1 MHMVRMRALAGA
13 VCALVLTLYFQMCSV
28 PDYMPTR
35 TTHYAAF
42 TGAAITSKCIGANN
56 YISKADYENYG
67 PNIVQKK
74 C

>member
-1 MHMVRMRALAGA
+1 
-13 VCALVLTLYFQMCSV
+13 MCSV